1 MKIYLLV
8 VYFSFFSLAFS
19 QRGITGDKTFSSR
32 FPEDK
37 FNDISNASLEIV
49 NEVDHDII
57 VVIRDQRKKN
67 ISVTFILEIKKNLD
81 LIIYLLR
88 AYMFNLSQKN
98 FILKIMKEQQ

>member
-1 MKIYLLV
+1 MKIYLFV

-57 VVIRDQRKKN
+57 VVIR
-67 ISVTFILEIKKNLD
+67 IKEKYIRHVYIRNKEKLD

>member
-1 MKIYLLV
+1 MKIYLFV

-57 VVIRDQRKKN
+57 VVIRDQRKKYIRHVYIRN
-67 ISVTFILEIKKNLD
+67 KEKFRFDN
-81 LIIYLLR
+81 YLLR

-98 FILKIMKEQQ
+98 FILKIMKGQQ